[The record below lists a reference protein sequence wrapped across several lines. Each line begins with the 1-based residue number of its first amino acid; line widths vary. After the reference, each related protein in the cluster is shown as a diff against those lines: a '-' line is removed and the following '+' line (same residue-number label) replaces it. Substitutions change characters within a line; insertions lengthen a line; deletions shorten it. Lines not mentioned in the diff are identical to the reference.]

1 MIVES
6 DRRFGSKQ
14 KISFVSEGGL
24 SGFAYCDIIRQS
36 MLVDDMLVP
45 NFFVILIPATPDRP
59 SIEIEADLVEGRFVC
74 TKVRFTE
81 LPTGSAKG
89 ISGRDLARLPLERL
103 IIDAAGMMSKPV
115 EVGAAEDG
123 STMIRVPISPGSLTG
138 TQKRRLVATRPR
150 RGRPKRAPLEEVADA
165 YSRRGKLEDIQE
177 QFGVSRST
185 AIRRLREARD
195 KGLVPPR

>member
-123 STMIRVPISPGSLTG
+123 STMIRCPYRQGVLRGRRNAGWWRHVRGGEGRRGHLW
-138 TQKRRLVATRPR
+138 RRLLTPTVVAASS
-150 RGRPKRAPLEEVADA
+150 K
-165 YSRRGKLEDIQE
+165 I
-177 QFGVSRST
+177 SRSSS
-185 AIRRLREARD
+185 
-195 KGLVPPR
+195 G